1 MTNENKTKASVY
13 ELNHLHGMVAKEL
26 AGTLDDP
33 RNLAL
38 AIKFLKDNNIT
49 ADILESESM
58 MSLQDSMKK
67 IAKESKAESS
77 FSVDDM
83 LKIASEG

>member
-1 MTNENKTKASVY
+1 MIKDEKVKASVF
-13 ELNHLHGMVAKEL
+13 ELNALHGLVAKEL
-26 AGTLDDP
+26 ASNLEDP

-58 MSLQDSMKK
+58 MSLQDSIKK
-67 IAKESKAESS
+67 IAKESKDTSS
-77 FSVDDM
+77 FSVDEM
-83 LKIASEG
+83 LKIADY